1 MPSRIW
7 NTPIGTTRKPTF
19 DPFRKAI
26 QMQLY
31 YTPGTISIAVAITL
45 EEAGLDYTPVKV
57 DFAEAEQTKAPYL
70 AKNPKGRVPTL
81 EVQGQL
87 LTETG
92 ALLDYIAASAPQAG
106 LVPAN
111 PLDAA
116 RMRSVMYYVA
126 STMHVN
132 HAHKMRGSRWA
143 DQQSSH
149 DDMTAKVPQTMA
161 ASAQYIE
168 DHALQGPFVMGD
180 TLSLADP
187 YLFVTCNWLKGDGV
201 DPANYPRISAFMAAM
216 EGRASV
222 KAVRANGMLP

>member
-1 MPSRIW
+1 MH
-7 NTPIGTTRKPTF
+7 
-19 DPFRKAI
+19 
-26 QMQLY
+26 LY

-45 EEAGLDYTPVKV
+45 EEAGLDYTTTRIS
-57 DFAEAEQTKAPYL
+57 FADAEQTKEPYL

-81 EVQGQL
+81 EVQGQM

-116 RMRSVMYYVA
+116 HMRSVMYYLA
-126 STMHVN
+126 STMHIN

-143 DQQSSH
+143 DQQSSF
-149 DDMTAKVPQTMA
+149 DDMKAKVPQTMA
-161 ASAQYIE
+161 ASARYVE
-168 DHALQGPFVMGD
+168 DHALKGPFVMGD

-187 YLFVTCNWLKGDGV
+187 YLFVVCNWLKGDEV
-201 DPANYPRISAFMAAM
+201 EPADYPRISAFMAAM
-216 EGRASV
+216 ESRASV
-222 KAVRANGMLP
+222 KAVRAAGMLP

>member
-1 MPSRIW
+1 MH
-7 NTPIGTTRKPTF
+7 
-19 DPFRKAI
+19 
-26 QMQLY
+26 LY
-31 YTPGTISIAVAITL
+31 YTPGTISIVVAITL
-45 EEAGLDYTPVKV
+45 EEAGLDYTTTKV
-57 DFAEAEQTKAPYL
+57 NFAEAEQTKAPYL

-92 ALLDYIAASAPQAG
+92 ALLEYIAASAPQAG
-106 LVPAN
+106 LVPAD
-111 PLDAA
+111 PLAA
-116 RMRSVMYYVA
+116 AQMRGVMYYLA
-126 STMHVN
+126 STMHIN

-143 DQQSSH
+143 DLQSSF

-161 ASAQYIE
+161 ASARYIE

-187 YLFVTCNWLKGDGV
+187 YLFVVCNWLKGDGV
-201 DPANYPRISAFMAAM
+201 DPSDYPRISRFMAAM
-216 EGRASV
+216 ETRASV